1 MSGSNFM
8 KGKVNSRQGAQGGNR
23 VVESFDL
30 GSRNNIEKAMQ
41 AYSVTANNKKSG
53 ESNHKRS

>member
-1 MSGSNFM
+1 M